1 MAQKIISACV
11 SNIWRGFS
19 KPQSGGSVWC
29 TFLAALNLESMK
41 RDVFPAPRL
50 GVTLTNSLL
59 ATAHERWQ
67 QGQLTDSRE
76 QVTATVFKQLLVD
89 AATYYVLYE
98 HPIHSYLNRAYQ
110 TDGQQLRVFLAER
123 LNPKGGV
130 GLDLWILS
138 LREHWL
144 LACTHD
150 NDIYAIMAT

>member
-1 MAQKIISACV
+1 M
-11 SNIWRGFS
+11 R
-19 KPQSGGSVWC
+19 
-29 TFLAALNLESMK
+29 TFLAVVNLGQMK
-41 RDVFPAPRL
+41 RDVFPTPRL
-50 GVTLTNSLL
+50 GITLTNSLL

-76 QVTATVFKQLLVD
+76 RATAAVFEQLLLD

-98 HPIHSYLNRAYQ
+98 HPIHDYLNRAYQ
-110 TDGQQLRVFLAER
+110 TDGQQLKVFLAER

-138 LREHWL
+138 LQEHWL

-150 NDIYAIMAT
+150 DDILRC